1 MWHIHATNYYSALQR
16 KEILIHDT
24 TWMNPE
30 DILLSEMRFRGESNS
45 EPEAAARMGRGES
58 VLNKDTVSV

>member
-1 MWHIHATNYYSALQR
+1 MNYCSALQR
-16 KEILIHDT
+16 KEILIHD

-45 EPEAAARMGRGES
+45 EPEAGGRMGRGES